1 MNFLN
6 KVKRGFG
13 LKYIIALIE
22 QQTSRLNDEFQI
34 QKALLEGDTKRAEIL
49 KTILKLKEQGITVS
63 EQDFQNNEQIGA
75 DLDRQIAKAKKRKKE
90 L

>member
-1 MNFLN
+1 MLDYQVERN
-6 KVKRGFG
+6 KD
-13 LKYIIALIE
+13 IIALIE

-75 DLDRQIAKAKKRKKE
+75 DLDRQIAEAKKRKKE